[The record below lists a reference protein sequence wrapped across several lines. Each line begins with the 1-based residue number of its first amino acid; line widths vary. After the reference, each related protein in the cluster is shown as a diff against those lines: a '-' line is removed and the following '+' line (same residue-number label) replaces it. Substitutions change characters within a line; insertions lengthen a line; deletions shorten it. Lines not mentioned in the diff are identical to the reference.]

1 MSDPIRRL
9 YEAVLVAR
17 GEDPAESRT
26 AKLFRDGRIKIAKKL
41 VEEAAEVALESSVED
56 RDAVIRESVDLLYNL
71 VVLWASNAIAPS
83 EIWHEMADR
92 EEQLG
97 MAEKLPKS

>member
-1 MSDPIRRL
+1 MSDPIRRQ
-9 YEAVLVAR
+9 YVVVLVAR
-17 GEDPAESRT
+17 GGDPAEPRT
-26 AKLFRDGRIKIAKKL
+26 AKRFRAGRIKIAKKL

-71 VVLWASNAIAPS
+71 VVLWASNGIAPS

>member
-17 GEDPAESRT
+17 GEDPDESRT

-71 VVLWASNAIAPS
+71 VVLWASNGIAPS
-83 EIWHEMADR
+83 EVWHEMADR

>member
-71 VVLWASNAIAPS
+71 VVLWASNGIAPS